1 MIITS
6 DRLTWIAIAGAIAF
20 LILTRHSHV
29 SHEWWLY
36 PPNYMETNRAAP
48 SAHDQSIGAEYAR
61 SQRRLPNHD
70 D

>member
-20 LILTRHSHV
+20 LVLTRHNHV
-29 SHEWWLY
+29 SHEWSLY
-36 PPNYMETNRAAP
+36 PPNYMETVRPAL
-48 SAHDQSIGAEYAR
+48 SAHAQSSGAEYAR
-61 SQRRLPNHD
+61 SQQRARDRD

>member
-20 LILTRHSHV
+20 LALTRHNHV
-29 SHEWWLY
+29 SHEWSLY
-36 PPNYMETNRAAP
+36 PANDMEAVRP
-48 SAHDQSIGAEYAR
+48 VMSAHAQSSDAEYAR
-61 SQRRLPNHD
+61 SQQRVRDHD